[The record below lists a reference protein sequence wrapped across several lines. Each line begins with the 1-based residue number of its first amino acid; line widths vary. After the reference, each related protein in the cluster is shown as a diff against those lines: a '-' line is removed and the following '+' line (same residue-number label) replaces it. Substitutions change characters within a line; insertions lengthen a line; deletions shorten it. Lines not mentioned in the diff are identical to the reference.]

1 MKRFVIRFL
10 LLHEGRI
17 CYRRRPNRCGGQPG
31 LRFLDGV
38 DIPIIGTTH
47 QAVYMPPVLGLR
59 GYPAA
64 DDVETLDGDGEV
76 ALFAAGVSPFR
87 SPS

>member
-1 MKRFVIRFL
+1 
-10 LLHEGRI
+10 
-17 CYRRRPNRCGGQPG
+17 
-31 LRFLDGV
+31 
-38 DIPIIGTTH
+38 
-47 QAVYMPPVLGLR
+47 MPPVLGLR